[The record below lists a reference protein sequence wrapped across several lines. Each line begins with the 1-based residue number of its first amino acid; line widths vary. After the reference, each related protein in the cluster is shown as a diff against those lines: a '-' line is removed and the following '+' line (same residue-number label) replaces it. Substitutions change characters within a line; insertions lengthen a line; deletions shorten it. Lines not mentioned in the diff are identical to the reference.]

1 MFHFKSH
8 FDYPAGKPILPR
20 LLRCQWFRVGDYTFA
35 IGRLEAG
42 ATSTFAQLGFKNVSY
57 KQKVISYLLLAI
69 RNQLRPRGCPLQ
81 ITNNL

>member
-8 FDYPAGKPILPR
+8 FDYPAGKPMSPR

-42 ATSTFAQLGFKNVSY
+42 ATSTFAQLGFQYNEQFNFELLISDNE
-57 KQKVISYLLLAI
+57 KQLA
-69 RNQLRPRGCPLQ
+69 PD
-81 ITNNL
+81 